1 MKKYK
6 QILALALVLMLT
18 MTLFACNKE
27 ENKEANKE
35 TKETT
40 EAIDK
45 TENTEETK
53 TEDTEETESEVKE
66 ETAELPQDALEVE
79 IKKAEALDDKYENAY
94 ALLDTADE
102 ANKVKY
108 DELYPNDPYKLD
120 IELKEADEAN
130 KANYISLLDDIIKM
144 DRKLDEATPDNP
156 YDTNRNKGEK
166 VLTEILLATEEGK
179 DPIFYANR
187 DLYKFLALEL
197 ETGDDLKLKDWT
209 IAADETRNVILGY
222 NQKDRYELGKTYEI
236 DYFGNKLKIMPVGVA
251 KEGAKYVNGN
261 GDEISLDN
269 TIIAALNYDDSKA
282 LLNDDECKSLVDSA
296 VIISPE
302 ADKAMY
308 LGNYL
313 RGEYKIVRII
323 DLVK

>member
-27 ENKEANKE
+27 ENKEVN
-35 TKETT
+35 KETT
-40 EAIDK
+40 ETTETTDK

-53 TEDTEETESEVKE
+53 TENTEETESEAT
-66 ETAELPQDALEVE
+66 ETAELPQDALSVE

-102 ANKVKY
+102 ANKAKY

-144 DRKLDEATPDNP
+144 DRKLDEATPENP
-156 YDTNRNKGEK
+156 YDTKRNKGEK
-166 VLTEILLATEEGK
+166 VLTEILATEEGK

-313 RGEYKIVRII
+313 RGAYKAVRLS

>member
-27 ENKEANKE
+27 ENKE
-35 TKETT
+35 T
-40 EAIDK
+40 EEKTESMDK

-53 TEDTEETESEVKE
+53 TEKTEETKSEAT
-66 ETAELPQDALEVE
+66 ETAELPQDALSVE
-79 IKKAEALDDKYENAY
+79 IKKAEVLDDKYENAY

-102 ANKVKY
+102 ANKAKY

-120 IELKEADEAN
+120 IELKEADEPN
-130 KANYISLLDDIIKM
+130 KANYISLLDNIIKM
-144 DRKLDEATPDNP
+144 DRKLDEATPENP
-156 YDTNRNKGEK
+156 YDTKRNKGEK
-166 VLTEILLATEEGK
+166 VLTEILLAEEGK

-308 LGNYL
+308 LGNYM
-313 RGEYKIVRII
+313 RGAYKAVHLS

>member
-6 QILALALVLMLT
+6 SILALALVLMLT

-35 TKETT
+35 TAEVT
-40 EAIDK
+40 DK

-53 TEDTEETESEVKE
+53 TEETKTENTE
-66 ETAELPQDALEVE
+66 ETAELPQDALSVE
-79 IKKAEALDDKYENAY
+79 IKKADALDEKYENAY
-94 ALLDTADE
+94 ALLDTKDQD
-102 ANKVKY
+102 NKAKY

-144 DRKLDEATPDNP
+144 DRKLQEATPENP
-156 YDTNRNKGEK
+156 YDTKRNKGEK
-166 VLTEILLATEEGK
+166 VLTEILATEEGK

-187 DLYKFLALEL
+187 DLYKFLAIEL

-236 DYFGNKLKIMPVGVA
+236 NYFGNKLKVIPVGVA

-282 LLNDDECKSLVDSA
+282 LLSDDECKSLVDNA

-308 LGNYL
+308 LGNYI
-313 RGEYKIVRII
+313 RGEYKAVHLS
-323 DLVK
+323 DLISQ

>member
-27 ENKEANKE
+27 ENKE
-35 TKETT
+35 TT
-40 EAIDK
+40 DKTK
-45 TENTEETK
+45 TENTEET
-53 TEDTEETESEVKE
+53 ESEAT
-66 ETAELPQDALEVE
+66 ETAELPQDALSVE
-79 IKKAEALDDKYENAY
+79 IKKAEALDEKYENAY

-102 ANKVKY
+102 ANKAKY

-120 IELKEADEAN
+120 IELNEAEKPN
-130 KANYISLLDDIIKM
+130 KANYISLLDNIIKM
-144 DRKLDEATPDNP
+144 DRKLQEATPENP
-156 YDTNRNKGEK
+156 YDTARNKGEK
-166 VLTEILLATEEGK
+166 VLTEILATEEGK

-282 LLNDDECKSLVDSA
+282 LLSDDECKSLVDSA
-296 VIISPE
+296 VIMSPE

-308 LGNYL
+308 LGNYM
-313 RGEYKIVRII
+313 RGAYKAVRLS

>member
-1 MKKYK
+1 MKKSK
-6 QILALALVLMLT
+6 QILALVLVLLLT
-18 MTLFACNKE
+18 ITLFACNKTENKE
-27 ENKEANKE
+27 ENKE
-35 TKETT
+35 TT
-40 EAIDK
+40 EN
-45 TENTEETK
+45 TEKTEETK
-53 TEDTEETESEVKE
+53 TEESEANE
-66 ETAELPQDALEVE
+66 GASELPADALKVE
-79 IKKAEALDDKYENAY
+79 TKKAENLDEKYNNAY
-94 ALLDTADE
+94 ALMDTENQD
-102 ANKVKY
+102 NKAKY
-108 DELYPNDPYKLD
+108 DALYPNDPYKLD

-144 DRKLDEATPDNP
+144 DRKLDEATPENP
-156 YDTNRNKGEK
+156 YDTKRNKGEK
-166 VLTEILLATEEGK
+166 VLTEILATEEGK

-222 NQKDRYELGKTYEI
+222 NQKDRYELGKSYEI

-308 LGNYL
+308 LGNYI
-313 RGEYKIVRII
+313 RGEYKAVHLS

>member
-27 ENKEANKE
+27 ENKE

-40 EAIDK
+40 ETTDK

-53 TEDTEETESEVKE
+53 TEDTEETESEAT
-66 ETAELPQDALEVE
+66 ETAELPQDALSVE
-79 IKKAEALDDKYENAY
+79 IKKAQALDEKYENAY

-102 ANKVKY
+102 ANKAKY
-108 DELYPNDPYKLD
+108 DEIYPNDPYKLD

-144 DRKLDEATPDNP
+144 DRKLDEATPENP
-156 YDTNRNKGEK
+156 YDTKRNKGEK
-166 VLTEILLATEEGK
+166 VLTEILATEEGK

-222 NQKDRYELGKTYEI
+222 NQKDRYELGKSYEI

-308 LGNYL
+308 LGNYI
-313 RGEYKIVRII
+313 RGEYKAVHLLSLIHI
-323 DLVK
+323 

>member
-6 QILALALVLMLT
+6 QILALVLVLMLT

-27 ENKEANKE
+27 ENKEVN
-35 TKETT
+35 KETT
-40 EAIDK
+40 ETTDK

-53 TEDTEETESEVKE
+53 TENTEETESEAT
-66 ETAELPQDALEVE
+66 ETAELPQDALSVE

-102 ANKVKY
+102 ANKAKY

-120 IELKEADEAN
+120 IELNEAEEPN
-130 KANYISLLDDIIKM
+130 KANYISLLDNIIKM
-144 DRKLDEATPDNP
+144 DRKLDEATPENP

-166 VLTEILLATEEGK
+166 VLTEILTTEEGK

-187 DLYKFLALEL
+187 DLYKFLGLEL
-197 ETGDDLKLKDWT
+197 ETGDDLKLKDWSV
-209 IAADETRNVILGY
+209 AADETRNVILGY

-313 RGEYKIVRII
+313 RGAYKAVHLS
-323 DLVK
+323 DLISH

>member
-1 MKKYK
+1 MKKCK
-6 QILALALVLMLT
+6 SILALALVLMLT

-35 TKETT
+35 TTEATETT
-40 EAIDK
+40 EKTEETK
-45 TENTEETK
+45 TENTEET
-53 TEDTEETESEVKE
+53 ESEATE
-66 ETAELPQDALEVE
+66 IAELPQDALSVE

-102 ANKVKY
+102 ANKAKY

-144 DRKLDEATPDNP
+144 DRKLQEATPENP
-156 YDTNRNKGEK
+156 YDTKRNKGEK
-166 VLTEILLATEEGK
+166 VLTEILLAEEGK
-179 DPIFYANR
+179 DSIFYANR

-282 LLNDDECKSLVDSA
+282 LLSDDECKSLVDSA

-308 LGNYL
+308 LGNYM
-313 RGEYKIVRII
+313 RGAYKAVRLS

>member
-6 QILALALVLMLT
+6 SILALALVLMLT

-35 TKETT
+35 TT
-40 EAIDK
+40 EATDK
-45 TENTEETK
+45 TETENTEET
-53 TEDTEETESEVKE
+53 ETETT

-102 ANKVKY
+102 ANKAKY

-120 IELKEADEAN
+120 IELNEADEPN
-130 KANYISLLDDIIKM
+130 KANYISLLDNIIKM
-144 DRKLDEATPDNP
+144 DRKLAEATPENP
-156 YDTNRNKGEK
+156 YDTARNKGEK
-166 VLTEILLATEEGK
+166 VLTGILSLEDGK

-187 DLYKFLALEL
+187 DLYKFLGLEL
-197 ETGDDLKLKDWT
+197 ETGDDLKLKDWS

-236 DYFGNKLKIMPVGVA
+236 NYFGNKLKVIPVGVA

-282 LLNDDECKSLVDSA
+282 LLSDDECKSLVDSA

-308 LGNYL
+308 LGNYM
-313 RGEYKIVRII
+313 RGAYKAVHLS

>member
-27 ENKEANKE
+27 ENKEVN
-35 TKETT
+35 KETT
-40 EAIDK
+40 ETTDK

-53 TEDTEETESEVKE
+53 TENTEETESEAT
-66 ETAELPQDALEVE
+66 ETAELPQDALSVE

-102 ANKVKY
+102 ANKAKY

-120 IELKEADEAN
+120 IELNEADEPN
-130 KANYISLLDDIIKM
+130 KANYISLLDNIIKM
-144 DRKLDEATPDNP
+144 DRKLAEATPENP
-156 YDTNRNKGEK
+156 YDTKRNKGEK
-166 VLTEILLATEEGK
+166 VLTEILLAEEGK

-187 DLYKFLALEL
+187 DLYKFLGLEL

-222 NQKDRYELGKTYEI
+222 NQKDRYELGKSYEI

-251 KEGAKYVNGN
+251 KEGTSYVNGK
-261 GDEISLDN
+261 GEEISLDN

-308 LGNYL
+308 LGNYI
-313 RGEYKIVRII
+313 RGEYKAVHLS

>member
-27 ENKEANKE
+27 ENKETEEK
-35 TKETT
+35 T

-45 TENTEETK
+45 TDK
-53 TEDTEETESEVKE
+53 TEETESEAT

-94 ALLDTADE
+94 SLLDTADE
-102 ANKVKY
+102 ANKAKY

-120 IELKEADEAN
+120 IELNEAEEPN
-130 KANYISLLDDIIKM
+130 KANYISLLDNIIKM
-144 DRKLDEATPDNP
+144 DRKLEEATPENP
-156 YDTNRNKGEK
+156 YDTKRNKGEK
-166 VLTEILLATEEGK
+166 VLTEILATEEGK

-261 GDEISLDN
+261 GEEISLDN

-308 LGNYL
+308 LGNYM
-313 RGEYKIVRII
+313 RGAYKAVRLS

>member
-27 ENKEANKE
+27 ENKEVN
-35 TKETT
+35 KETT
-40 EAIDK
+40 ETTDK

-53 TEDTEETESEVKE
+53 TENTEETEGEAT
-66 ETAELPQDALEVE
+66 ETAELPQDALSVE

-102 ANKVKY
+102 ANKAKY
-108 DELYPNDPYKLD
+108 DKLYPNDPYKLD

-130 KANYISLLDDIIKM
+130 KANYISLLDNIIKM
-144 DRKLDEATPDNP
+144 DRKLDEATPENP
-156 YDTNRNKGEK
+156 YDTKRNKGEK
-166 VLTEILLATEEGK
+166 VLTGILSTEDGK

-187 DLYKFLALEL
+187 DLYKFLGLEL
-197 ETGDDLKLKDWT
+197 ETGDDLKLKDWSV
-209 IAADETRNVILGY
+209 AADETRNVILGY

-236 DYFGNKLKIMPVGVA
+236 NYFGNKLKVIPVGVA
-251 KEGAKYVNGN
+251 KEGTKYVNGN
-261 GDEISLDN
+261 GEEITLDN

-308 LGNYL
+308 LGNYI
-313 RGEYKIVRII
+313 RGAYKAVRLS

>member
-1 MKKYK
+1 MKKSK
-6 QILALALVLMLT
+6 QILALVLVLMLT
-18 MTLFACNKE
+18 ITLFACNKTENKE
-27 ENKEANKE
+27 ENKE
-35 TKETT
+35 TT
-40 EAIDK
+40 ENTEKTEETK
-45 TENTEETK
+45 TENTEET
-53 TEDTEETESEVKE
+53 ESEAT

-79 IKKAEALDDKYENAY
+79 IKKAQALDEKYENAY

-102 ANKVKY
+102 ANKAKY

-144 DRKLDEATPDNP
+144 DRKLQEATPDNP

-187 DLYKFLALEL
+187 DLYKFLGLEL
-197 ETGDDLKLKDWT
+197 ETGDDLKLKDWS

-236 DYFGNKLKIMPVGVA
+236 NYFGNKLKVIPVGVA

-308 LGNYL
+308 LGNYM
-313 RGEYKIVRII
+313 RGAYKAVRLS

>member
-27 ENKEANKE
+27 ENKE

-40 EAIDK
+40 EVTDK
-45 TENTEETK
+45 TENTEET
-53 TEDTEETESEVKE
+53 ESEAT
-66 ETAELPQDALEVE
+66 ETAELPQDALSVE
-79 IKKAEALDDKYENAY
+79 IKKAEALEGKYENAY

-102 ANKVKY
+102 ANKAKY

-120 IELKEADEAN
+120 IELNEADEPN
-130 KANYISLLDDIIKM
+130 KANYISLLDNIIKM
-144 DRKLDEATPDNP
+144 DRKLAEATPENP
-156 YDTNRNKGEK
+156 YDTKRNKGEK
-166 VLTEILLATEEGK
+166 VLTGILSTEDGK

-187 DLYKFLALEL
+187 DLYKFLGLEL
-197 ETGDDLKLKDWT
+197 ETGEDLKLKDWS
-209 IAADETRNVILGY
+209 IAADETRHVILGY

-236 DYFGNKLKIMPVGVA
+236 NYFGNKLKVIPVGVA

-261 GDEISLDN
+261 GEEISLDN
-269 TIIAALNYDDSKA
+269 TIIAPLKYGDSKEMLSEDQYKEIIDKA
-282 LLNDDECKSLVDSA
+282 LIL
-296 VIISPE
+296 SPE

-308 LGNYL
+308 LGNYIRGAYKTVHLSDLIL
-313 RGEYKIVRII
+313 R
-323 DLVK
+323 

>member
-18 MTLFACNKE
+18 MTLFACNKQ

-35 TKETT
+35 TAEVT
-40 EAIDK
+40 DK

-53 TEDTEETESEVKE
+53 TEETKTDNTE
-66 ETAELPQDALEVE
+66 ETAELPQDALSVE
-79 IKKAEALDDKYENAY
+79 IKKADALDEKYENAY
-94 ALLDTADE
+94 ALLDTKDQD
-102 ANKVKY
+102 NKAKY

-120 IELKEADEAN
+120 IELKEADEPN
-130 KANYISLLDDIIKM
+130 KANYISLLDNIIKM
-144 DRKLDEATPDNP
+144 DRKLAEATPENP
-156 YDTNRNKGEK
+156 YDTARNKGEK
-166 VLTEILLATEEGK
+166 VLTGILSTEDGK

-187 DLYKFLALEL
+187 DLYKFLGLEL
-197 ETGDDLKLKDWT
+197 ETGDDLKLKDWS

-236 DYFGNKLKIMPVGVA
+236 NYFGNKLKVIPVGVA

-308 LGNYL
+308 LGNYM
-313 RGEYKIVRII
+313 RGAYKVVRIS

>member
-27 ENKEANKE
+27 ENKE

-40 EAIDK
+40 EVTDK

-53 TEDTEETESEVKE
+53 TENTEETESEAT
-66 ETAELPQDALEVE
+66 ETAELPQDALSVE

-102 ANKVKY
+102 ANKAKY

-120 IELKEADEAN
+120 IELNEADEPN
-130 KANYISLLDDIIKM
+130 KANYISLLDNIIKM
-144 DRKLDEATPDNP
+144 DRKLAEATPENP
-156 YDTNRNKGEK
+156 YDTKRNKGEK
-166 VLTEILLATEEGK
+166 VLTGILSTEDGK

-187 DLYKFLALEL
+187 DLYKFLGLEL
-197 ETGDDLKLKDWT
+197 ETGEDLKLKDWS

-236 DYFGNKLKIMPVGVA
+236 NYFGNKLKVIPVGVA

-308 LGNYL
+308 LGNYI
-313 RGEYKIVRII
+313 RGAYKAVHLS
-323 DLVK
+323 DLISH